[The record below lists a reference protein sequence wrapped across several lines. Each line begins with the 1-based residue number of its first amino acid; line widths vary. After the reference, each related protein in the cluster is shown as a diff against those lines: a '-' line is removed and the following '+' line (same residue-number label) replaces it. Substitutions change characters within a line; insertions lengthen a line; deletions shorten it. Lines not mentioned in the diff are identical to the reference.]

1 MNIEEVIPKY
11 SILDEI
17 MDIFGGNF
25 KAVCIAVEDLST
37 NCTITQIHKDL
48 SQSKW
53 QKHEEALIKCS
64 ELFAN
69 EVKAYIEY
77 ANIDYSECRRTLEA
91 TANYI
96 RLNDFRLEATQAKNE
111 LDNLYK
117 IRNMSDELIGLISKI
132 APREAKRKKKQ
143 LKDSDKY
150 DTSIEMCRNCLNWKR
165 VGDGFKTGKCSID
178 GEYYDEKFKCSKY
191 D

>member
-1 MNIEEVIPKY
+1 MSIEEVIPKY

-37 NCTITQIHKDL
+37 NSTITQIHKDL

-96 RLNDFRLEATQAKNE
+96 RLNDFRLEATQAKQE
-111 LDNLYK
+111 LKNLESIIEYAKELHGMISRISGKESRYK
-117 IRNMSDELIGLISKI
+117 ER
-132 APREAKRKKKQ
+132 
-143 LKDSDKY
+143 
-150 DTSIEMCRNCLNWKR
+150 LNQPSL
-165 VGDGFKTGKCSID
+165 F
-178 GEYYDEKFKCSKY
+178 
-191 D
+191 